1 MAHGMSSKAL
11 KDTHTNPTLEDCCRL
26 DWDGTSN
33 RSDIKA
39 EDKRNVRE
47 KEHALESPRNF
58 DPFGRQWKFKIPINT
73 MVSSSTK

>member
-47 KEHALESPRNF
+47 KEHALE
-58 DPFGRQWKFKIPINT
+58 FKIPINT